1 MMIIKSIKLIW
12 NIMITFDSINSL
24 DSIKRTLVNIRFD
37 PRQAS

>member
-12 NIMITFDSINSL
+12 NIMITFNSINSL
-24 DSIKRTLVNIRFD
+24 DSIKRTLVNIIFD